1 VFCGTSLSLVAPHW
15 LELPARSGVLGPAAR
30 TGGVLFKPPSAYHNL
45 AAAPLAL
52 LRGSGRIRCCG
63 PARYFTQEV
72 SGLLRGKRRTILG
85 PFQGMRRMNCAP
97 SPSKGR
103 FAEVAD
109 EPGPNGVVRVDQQ
122 KNVKLLSAVIG
133 ASAVVVMGAV
143 AVANEQAGTDTVK
156 SAPPATVTTTT
167 PPTAPMTSVA
177 SPETTAS
184 TPAGFR

>member
-1 VFCGTSLSLVAPHW
+1 
-15 LELPARSGVLGPAAR
+15 
-30 TGGVLFKPPSAYHNL
+30 
-45 AAAPLAL
+45 
-52 LRGSGRIRCCG
+52 
-63 PARYFTQEV
+63 
-72 SGLLRGKRRTILG
+72 
-85 PFQGMRRMNCAP
+85 MNCAP

-167 PPTAPMTSVA
+167 PPTAPVTSVA

-184 TPAGFR
+184 TPPGFR